1 MGVGSDGKEV
11 SERLF
16 KMEIS
21 FYCTNI
27 RMIRREVKDNLGQ
40 SYLFKLIN

>member
-11 SERLF
+11 SERLL
-16 KMEIS
+16 KLEIS
-21 FYCTNI
+21 FYCINI
-27 RMIRREVKDNLGQ
+27 RMIRREGKGNLGE